1 MRDILLAE
9 ARKAALK
16 AYAPYS
22 KFRVGAALRVIV
34 PDGISHIVT
43 GVNVENAS
51 FGLTLC
57 AERNALAAACTSYCV
72 LPPNPHSERIA
83 KRPTITH
90 VAVACIDAPPDV
102 PPNQKTPC
110 GACRQWFAELAPEA
124 IFYVDGIDQDLRL
137 DDLLPLAFRL
147 RH

>member
-1 MRDILLAE
+1 MRGILLAE

-22 KFRVGAALRVIV
+22 KFRVGAALLVAT
-34 PDGISHIVT
+34 PDGTSHIVT

-51 FGLTLC
+51 FGVTLC

-72 LPPNPHSERIA
+72 LPQYPQDEPIA
-83 KRPTITH
+83 ERPTITH
-90 VAVACIDAPPDV
+90 VAVACIDAPPDA
-102 PPNQKTPC
+102 PTNRRTPC

-124 IFYVDGIDQDLRL
+124 TFYVDGIDQDLHL
-137 DDLLPLAFRL
+137 DNLLPFAFRL
-147 RH
+147 DQ